1 MLIVRAN
8 KVSLVLGLITA
19 TLCVAFGFIYIFGD
33 VRKGDLVSFLVIE
46 LALFL
51 GSVLL
56 LMDYK
61 LRRFMI
67 KENVCCYR
75 NMFGLC
81 RFFAVQTIKAVHIY
95 TKGMHRFVEL
105 TDEQGRVLVR
115 MERDMVGMNEL
126 LNFLWKADIR

>member
-1 MLIVRAN
+1 MLVVREN
-8 KVSLVLGLITA
+8 KTTLVLGWLSLMVCI
-19 TLCVAFGFIYIFGD
+19 AFGVICVFDDTSKDG
-33 VRKGDLVSFLVIE
+33 LVSILVIE
-46 LALFL
+46 GVMLAI
-51 GSVLL
+51 SVLL
-56 LMDYK
+56 FMDYK

>member
-1 MLIVRAN
+1 MFDDTS
-8 KVSLVLGLITA
+8 KDG
-19 TLCVAFGFIYIFGD
+19 
-33 VRKGDLVSFLVIE
+33 LVSILVIE
-46 LALFL
+46 GVMLAI
-51 GSVLL
+51 SVLL
-56 LMDYK
+56 FMDYK

-81 RFFAVQTIKAVHIY
+81 WFFAVQTIKAVHIY

>member
-19 TLCVAFGFIYIFGD
+19 TLCVAFGVIYIFGD

-56 LMDYK
+56 FMDYK

-81 RFFAVQTIKAVHIY
+81 QFFAVQTIKAVHIY

>member
-1 MLIVRAN
+1 MVIVREN

-56 LMDYK
+56 FMDYY